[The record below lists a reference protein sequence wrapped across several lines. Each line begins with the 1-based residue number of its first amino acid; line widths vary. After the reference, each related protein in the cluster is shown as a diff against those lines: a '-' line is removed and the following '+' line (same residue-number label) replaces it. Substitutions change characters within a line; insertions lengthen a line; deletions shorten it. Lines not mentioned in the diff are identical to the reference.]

1 MKVHAQAFEQSL
13 TKIYIFMDD
22 PKSISFE
29 DDIIH
34 IMQAY
39 IKRQKTI
46 SPVIWQLFLKLPAV
60 LDKNKHQLK
69 DLFDTV
75 NLFLIEGK
83 AGFTQEVQA
92 VRIVAE
98 LANTAMVTQMPSQT
112 INNVEGCL
120 LYQAM
125 F

>member
-1 MKVHAQAFEQSL
+1 MNQKFNETVISKSIGVIRKCCRSGSYMKVHAQAFEQSL

-83 AGFTQEVQA
+83 AGFTQEV
-92 VRIVAE
+92 
-98 LANTAMVTQMPSQT
+98 
-112 INNVEGCL
+112 
-120 LYQAM
+120 
-125 F
+125 